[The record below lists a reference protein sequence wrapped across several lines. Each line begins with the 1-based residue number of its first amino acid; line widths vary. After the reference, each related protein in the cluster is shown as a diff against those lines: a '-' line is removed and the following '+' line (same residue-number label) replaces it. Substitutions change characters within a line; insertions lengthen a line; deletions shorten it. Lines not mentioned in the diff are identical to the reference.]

1 MDVAALTPLEFEK
14 KIINRNIPPK
24 AENTFNITSNKNNNF
39 IVIFSNISNYIH
51 VKSHF
56 IKEQIKKEYEKVY
69 FLDELKNNKYLSICD
84 SIDEI
89 YDQIILEAKNS
100 TEKTII
106 EENNKISI
114 IININHIKIKYIKF
128 TLFEKIKSDRNL
140 IQDLLD
146 EINNL
151 KNNTEE
157 KFIKLEKDNK
167 NLKDEIFLLK
177 EENKKLYENY
187 NLLLKDIKEI
197 KGKNNSIN
205 QYSQYNQDLLYL
217 SSILNSDING
227 TNKIKSWIKEKTNKD
242 SLTFKLIFRMSE
254 NGYKGSDFHKYCDIE
269 EPTLI
274 LIKSKC
280 NNIFGGF
287 TPLSWGKETY
297 PIDKSN

>member
-1 MDVAALTPLEFEK
+1 M
-14 KIINRNIPPK
+14 
-24 AENTFNITSNKNNNF
+24 
-39 IVIFSNISNYIH
+39 
-51 VKSHF
+51 
-56 IKEQIKKEYEKVY
+56 
-69 FLDELKNNKYLSICD
+69 
-84 SIDEI
+84 
-89 YDQIILEAKNS
+89 EAKNS

-297 PIDKSN
+297 PIDKSNQTFIFSLNRNNKFEMINKTNFAIRCFQYEGPVFGDCDIKLGDNLKKIESYATSSSCYFSTNSLELTGEKGEYQKLETQELEVFKVIY